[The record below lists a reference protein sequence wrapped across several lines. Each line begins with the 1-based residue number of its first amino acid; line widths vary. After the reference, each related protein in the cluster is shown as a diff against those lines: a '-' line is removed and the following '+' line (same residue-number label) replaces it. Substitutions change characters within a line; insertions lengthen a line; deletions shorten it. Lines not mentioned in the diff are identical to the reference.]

1 MGLLPTAIKRKIT
14 HLKSGGGHFDISVV
28 VPIYNTERYLAD
40 CIDSILGQTKS
51 GLQVIL
57 VDDGSTDG
65 SAAIGKAYAK
75 HHPNVTYVYK
85 ENSGVAAT
93 RNLGASLASGEYL
106 TFVDSDDLLD
116 PHMFERLYALAKHFD
131 AQVATC
137 GMAHFNDLSDRKY
150 PSPLYD
156 NAFRE
161 TKIQAGNLEELPLQ
175 IFNTS
180 CCNKLFQRHFYEQN
194 HLECPEGQVY
204 EDIPFSIESLAKAPS
219 IAATPEKLYLY
230 RVRTSDT
237 NSITQQRHDIQNLK
251 DRLTALRSTL
261 DYLQKHNSESL
272 CKVFQDRTITHD
284 LKLHFKSFPTID
296 AKLQADA
303 AAAIASY
310 VDECIDADVL
320 AASSSLAKMK
330 IELCRK
336 GDVDTLKRVI
346 AYEAGAHKKAPVHLS
361 DGRLL
366 TKAPAFMDA
375 DALDVSKEVFWPEPV
390 TSIEHIALDGT
401 ESLATLGGKANSP
414 SAIASGSQAPSKDET
429 LCISGK
435 IYQRYVPIAAGQ
447 QSYRAFLTDEFDNEL
462 AELEILPWQP
472 QRILQS
478 HKVMRNLY
486 DQSIIDYAGCGY
498 TVRIPVGIFNQA
510 LAAAKS
516 ENTNINSLLI
526 RIDYANVLFSGSIYA
541 SKPDAPVKA
550 LATEIA
556 GIEFAPGGW
565 LRINDCAQAVA
576 SLRKLAAKNAERSR
590 AVKTNK
596 ATETNTD
603 GVYAPK
609 EHDAYSLRKSA
620 TPSPAPAAPSTAPS
634 PKLSVVIP
642 IHGDDSDLPAALDSL
657 AAQSLSDIQ
666 IILADNGSSL
676 DGTNVSLLYARRYE
690 NFEYHRVSPGLLGQ
704 TCNAGARFATGAY
717 LAFASPYDSM
727 AEHAYAHLLE
737 EAQKSNANIVAGDIV
752 HSFDRAENKPCDLAR
767 KAYAQATAR
776 MCTAEHP
783 ELLYSCMPW
792 NHLIKR
798 SFYEEQGLSWP
809 EDATFEDG
817 RLMTKAL
824 LAAGEISYLPEPVFI
839 WRKRNRSYAA
849 IERQA
854 DQIQAFINKLKM
866 LSEADEELA
875 ALGASQQTLEFNGLK
890 RLDTDLRSD
899 LLQLPSAMPEGQTA
913 AAQALASYLQTIPAK
928 SFAALR
934 AIERMKYH
942 YAATGHFDQLVTL
955 REYELGDYKLLE
967 VSRDSQGNYVGAF
980 PFTDLD
986 ASFFIMNE
994 GLKRSGLS
1002 TNING
1007 MKLEGDALKI
1017 TGQVYPYRIPI
1028 PNEDGL
1034 ALSVELVSFADG
1046 STTKLDI
1053 ALKKSKKETRT
1064 LKSPNGSTLTLSQPF
1079 RSYAL
1084 LIDFALLQSLSADD
1098 YRITARYSI
1107 PGLEFDAFNLG
1118 KPLANKNIQ
1127 PLEFAAGGVK
1137 ITAHFGLSNELVLS
1151 VRK

>member
-40 CIDSILGQTKS
+40 CIDSILRQTKS

-75 HHPNVTYVYK
+75 RHPNVTYVYK

-137 GMAHFNDLSDRKY
+137 GMAHFNNLSDRKY
-150 PSPLYD
+150 PSPLFD
-156 NAFRE
+156 NAFRG
-161 TKIQAGNLEELPLQ
+161 TSVRAGNLEELPRQ

-180 CCNKLFQRHFYEQN
+180 CCNKLFLRSFYLKEE
-194 HLECPEGQVY
+194 LSFPEGVVY
-204 EDIPFSIESLAKAPS
+204 EDLPFSIFALEKAAR
-219 IAATPEKLYLY
+219 IAATPEKLYFY
-230 RVRTSDT
+230 RVRTGDET
-237 NSITQQRHDIQNLK
+237 SITQQRHDVENLRA
-251 DRLTALRSTL
+251 RLNASRVVL
-261 DYLQKHNSESL
+261 DYLAKNSSASLQKL
-272 CKVFQDRTITHD
+272 YQDRSIEHD
-284 LKLHFKSFPTID
+284 LKLAFRSTPDT
-296 AKLQADA
+296 AKECLPEAIE
-303 AAAIASY
+303 AIASY
-310 VDECIDADVL
+310 VDDCIDADVL

-336 GDVDTLKRVI
+336 GDVDMLKRMI
-346 AYEAGAHKKAPVHLS
+346 AYEAGAHKKTPVHLS

-366 TKAPAFMDA
+366 TKAPAFMDVS
-375 DALDVSKEVFWPEPV
+375 ALDVSKEVFWPEPV

-401 ESLATLGGKANSP
+401 ESLAAEGSKANSTR
-414 SAIASGSQAPSKDET
+414 AIASGGQTDANARRMSAEDDA

-462 AELEILPWQP
+462 AELEVLPWQP

-526 RIDYANVLFSGSIYA
+526 RIDHANLLFSGSIYA

-550 LATEIA
+550 LAEEMA

-565 LRINDCAQAVA
+565 LRISDCAQAVA
-576 SLRKLAAKNAERSR
+576 SLREFSAESLKPTSTTRPNE
-590 AVKTNK
+590 AF
-596 ATETNTD
+596 ETD
-603 GVYAPK
+603 AP
-609 EHDAYSLRKSA
+609 APSSPTA
-620 TPSPAPAAPSTAPS
+620 GAPSPAPS

-642 IHGDDSDLPAALDSL
+642 IHGDDSDLPTALDSL
-657 AAQSLSDIQ
+657 TAQSLSDIQ
-666 IILADNGSSL
+666 LILADDGSSL
-676 DGTNVSLLYARRYE
+676 DGTNVSQLYARRYE
-690 NFEYHRVSPGLLGQ
+690 NLEYHRVSPGSLGQ

-727 AEHAYAHLLE
+727 TEHAYAHLLE

-783 ELLYSCMPW
+783 ELLHSCMPW

-854 DQIQAFINKLKM
+854 DQVQAFINKLKM

-890 RLDTDLRSD
+890 RLDADLRSD
-899 LLQLPSAMPEGQTA
+899 LLQLTSASPEGQAT

-942 YAATGHFDQLVTL
+942 YAATDHFDQLVTL
-955 REYELGDYKLLE
+955 REYELGNYKLLE
-967 VSRDSQGNYVGAF
+967 VSRDGQGNYVGAF

-986 ASFFIMNE
+986 ASFFIMNG

-1007 MKLEGDALKI
+1007 MKLEGDALKV

-1034 ALSVELVSFADG
+1034 TLSGELVSFADG
-1046 STTKLDI
+1046 SSTKLDI

-1079 RSYAL
+1079 RSYTL
-1084 LIDFALLQSLSADD
+1084 LIDFALLQSLSAGD

-1107 PGLEFDAFNLG
+1107 PGLEFDAFKLG
-1118 KPLANKNIQ
+1118 KPLASKNIQ